1 MANSSTQGR
10 ALRAANEPVRP
21 HEETDKTLLE
31 LERRLG
37 RTHARLRLGIERDH
51 EAQIFGQGLNFF
63 HIENWY
69 SGHAL
74 LRKLLKATGLY
85 WLGRRNAA
93 RVVVRDNTFQSAS
106 LPSDFEGFTI
116 LHLSDLHVEF
126 SEQALQQAAA
136 VIDTLSY
143 DLCVFTGDYRALTYG
158 SHDTAILGVEALAE
172 HIRSPVYAVLGNHDT
187 VLMAPKLERLGMR
200 VLLNEWVEITR
211 AGSAQKIYL
220 AGVDDAH
227 YFRADNLEK
236 AVAGMPA
243 DAFSMLLSHTPEI
256 YRPATHCDFDVMLCG
271 HTHGGQICL
280 PGGIPLK
287 LNAVIPRR
295 FGAGSWRFGTLQG
308 YTSTGLG
315 TSIVTARFNCP
326 PEITLHRLRT
336 SSD

>member
-1 MANSSTQGR
+1 VSSFTQDR
-10 ALRAANEPVRP
+10 ALRANAPARA
-21 HEETDKTLLE
+21 HSKTDEAVLE

-37 RTHARLRLGIERDH
+37 NTHARLRLGIERDH

-69 SGHAL
+69 SGYSV
-74 LRKLLKATGLY
+74 LRKLLKTTGLY
-85 WLGRRNAA
+85 WVGRRNAA
-93 RVVVRDNTFQSAS
+93 RIVVRDNTIQSAA
-106 LPSDFEGFTI
+106 LPSEFDGFTI

-136 VIDTLSY
+136 VIDALSY

-158 SHDTAILGVEALAE
+158 SHEAAILGVEALRR
-172 HIRSPVYAVLGNHDT
+172 HIKSSIYAVLGNHDT
-187 VLMAPKLERLGMR
+187 ILMVPELERLGMR
-200 VLLNEWVEITR
+200 ILLNEAVEVTR
-211 AGSAQKIYL
+211 AGSDQKIYL

-227 YFRADNLEK
+227 YFQADNLEK
-236 AVAGMPA
+236 AVVGIPA
-243 DAFSMLLSHTPEI
+243 DAFSILLSHTPEI
-256 YRPATHCDFDVMLCG
+256 YRPAAHCDFDVMLSG

-280 PGGIPLK
+280 PGGVPLK

-295 FGAGSWRFGTLQG
+295 FGAGSWRFGYLQG

-315 TSIVTARFNCP
+315 TSIVTSRFNCP

-336 SSD
+336 SSR